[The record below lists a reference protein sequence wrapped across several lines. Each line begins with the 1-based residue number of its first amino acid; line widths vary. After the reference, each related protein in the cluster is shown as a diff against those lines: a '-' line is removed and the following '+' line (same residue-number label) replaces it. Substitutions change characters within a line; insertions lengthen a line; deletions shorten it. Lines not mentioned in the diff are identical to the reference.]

1 MIRVAAFHRDGNRA
15 LCDIRAGDRVL
26 SASRECLL
34 YLGKESAT
42 NDALLPKRK
51 HVEDVSLK

>member
-42 NDALLPKRK
+42 NDALLP
-51 HVEDVSLK
+51 